1 VTGTEAL
8 SEAQTRHPVRA
19 RHERFRGA
27 VFSVVT
33 DEVSMPDGGQ
43 VPRDYMLH
51 IGAVGVVAI
60 DDEERV
66 VLVQQYRHPVGE
78 RLWELPAGLM
88 DVQGEDLAEAAAR
101 ELAEESDLRARLWEM
116 LLDVHTTPGASTE
129 VIRLFLA
136 RGLEPV
142 PTELRH
148 RRENEEADMVIRHV
162 DLDEAVAMAFRGE
175 ITNAAALVGLL
186 AAARLRDA
194 GWPAGRPL
202 GTPLPRRPISPVITG

>member
-1 VTGTEAL
+1 VTAG
-8 SEAQTRHPVRA
+8 SPAQAQHPVRA
-19 RHERFRGA
+19 RHDRFRGTM
-27 VFSVVT
+27 FSVVT
-33 DEVSMPDGGQ
+33 DEVQMPGGAY
-43 VPRDYMLH
+43 VGRDYMVH

-60 DDEERV
+60 DDQERV

-88 DVQGEDLAEAAAR
+88 DVEGEDLAAAAAR
-101 ELAEESDLRARLWEM
+101 ELAEEADLRARLWEL
-116 LLDVHTTPGASTE
+116 LLDVHTSPGGSTE

-142 PTELRH
+142 PAELRH
-148 RRENEEADMVIRHV
+148 QRENEEADLVTRLV
-162 DLDEAVAMAFRGE
+162 ELDEAVAMAFRGE

-186 AAARLRDA
+186 AAVRLRDA

-202 GTPLPRRPISPVITG
+202 GTPLPRRPIPPVITG